1 MGAATRNHRACRI
14 LICIRACG
22 QRYSQRVTEIRFGYA
37 PLIPTASPKPR
48 FSVSGKPNFAVRDS
62 RGQKWRCRSNVVAET
77 QIDRGTVGELIGPEP
92 HSFARSSPTSR
103 QDNHGKQTPDDL
115 DGCPTS
121 STTQS
126 GATGDSPFVKS
137 PRVVGRTRTMFHN
150 TLALMRHKRRAR
162 CLVQLTPLVGS
173 YGMSAA

>member
-37 PLIPTASPKPR
+37 PPHSDGISKTTVLC
-48 FSVSGKPNFAVRDS
+48 SGKPNFAVRDS

-77 QIDRGTVGELIGPEP
+77 QIDRGSVGELIGPEP

-115 DGCPTS
+115 DGYPTS
-121 STTQS
+121 STTHS
-126 GATGDSPFVKS
+126 GATGDSP
-137 PRVVGRTRTMFHN
+137 
-150 TLALMRHKRRAR
+150 L
-162 CLVQLTPLVGS
+162 
-173 YGMSAA
+173 

>member
-1 MGAATRNHRACRI
+1 MGAATRNHRACCI

-37 PLIPTASPKPR
+37 PLIPTASPKPQ

-126 GATGDSPFVKS
+126 GRNWRFPLCEIPQGGWSDSNHVPQHSGV
-137 PRVVGRTRTMFHN
+137 
-150 TLALMRHKRRAR
+150 
-162 CLVQLTPLVGS
+162 
-173 YGMSAA
+173 

>member
-77 QIDRGTVGELIGPEP
+77 QIDRGTVGELIGPDRIP
-92 HSFARSSPTSR
+92 LLVRVRPAARIITENKRPTIWMGVR
-103 QDNHGKQTPDDL
+103 PA
-115 DGCPTS
+115 P
-121 STTQS
+121 
-126 GATGDSPFVKS
+126 
-137 PRVVGRTRTMFHN
+137 PRI
-150 TLALMRHKRRAR
+150 RA
-162 CLVQLTPLVGS
+162 QLEIPPL
-173 YGMSAA
+173 